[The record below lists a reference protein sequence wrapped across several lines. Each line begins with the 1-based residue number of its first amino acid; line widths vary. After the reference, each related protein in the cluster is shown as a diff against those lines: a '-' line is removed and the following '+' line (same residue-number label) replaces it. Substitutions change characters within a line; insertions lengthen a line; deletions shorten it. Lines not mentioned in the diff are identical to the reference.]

1 MDKINVITMRAL
13 ALMDTLQA
21 VGVASKGI
29 QSKTINKGQR
39 QELEMF
45 ANAIKQSGE
54 WAIPLW
60 QQVQAMEIAFEV
72 EAKKRWI

>member
-1 MDKINVITMRAL
+1 MRAL

-54 WAIPLW
+54 
-60 QQVQAMEIAFEV
+60 
-72 EAKKRWI
+72 